1 MYNQSFSPS
10 ELYVRATQAERR
22 NSGLKKEDLV
32 KLIDE
37 ELGDSLIDST
47 YQFEIKQSDGLFL
60 NGRDKH
66 EFSYLCQKLILRK
79 IQKNIQKIYS
89 VHQTDR
95 NTIIKQMKI
104 LLCENVDMWVVR
116 LDVRHFYESI
126 NRDVIFN
133 KLVEDARLSYTT
145 LDLLHTLF
153 KNPIVALSSG
163 LPRGLGISAVLSE
176 LRMKYFD
183 LSLRRVEGVYYYARF
198 VDDII
203 VFCSSRRSADMVME
217 TAKAELYK
225 LGLTLNDKKS

>member
-104 LLCENVDMWVVR
+104 
-116 LDVRHFYESI
+116 
-126 NRDVIFN
+126 
-133 KLVEDARLSYTT
+133 
-145 LDLLHTLF
+145 
-153 KNPIVALSSG
+153 
-163 LPRGLGISAVLSE
+163 
-176 LRMKYFD
+176 
-183 LSLRRVEGVYYYARF
+183 RRA
-198 VDDII
+198 
-203 VFCSSRRSADMVME
+203 
-217 TAKAELYK
+217 
-225 LGLTLNDKKS
+225 